1 MKILHSA
8 KFVGFESL
16 ESKTRRGDLETV
28 PFDARRYSST
38 PSNRI
43 NRERR
48 RGGREHRLPWLRG
61 EKRKG
66 GRDQQGETKE
76 WRTAVDE
83 LCRVPSLLH
92 SFSSSPLLSPR
103 HVPFHPLNPTQKA
116 SLSAATP
123 ASFRRLITYARE
135 RPAQAY
141 ESSRWRWAKPSE

>member
-28 PFDARRYSST
+28 PFNARRYSSTRET

-61 EKRKG
+61 EKRKREKG
-66 GRDQQGETKE
+66 STRRNKRVENRGRRVMQGPFPPTFFF
-76 WRTAVDE
+76 
-83 LCRVPSLLH
+83 LL
-92 SFSSSPLLSPR
+92 SSPLSSSRSLPSSQP
-103 HVPFHPLNPTQKA
+103 HPKGLFIRGYTSFFP
-116 SLSAATP
+116 P
-123 ASFRRLITYARE
+123 ADYVCARE
-135 RPAQAY
+135 TG
-141 ESSRWRWAKPSE
+141 PSL